1 MVDII
6 WRIIWPVALFLGIN
20 VGVQSVFSWYY
31 VGKNIID
38 SNGQISMGA
47 EIMGTQTVLIMMF
60 TMLITIPVMI
70 ILMKK
75 DEDIKGF
82 RTYKE
87 HYKIISFEGF
97 WLMLPLG
104 IFVCL
109 GLTKL
114 VTIFPIDNIIGSYE
128 KVVQSYNDSNIWLR
142 FLTLCILVPIAEEL
156 VYRGMLYKRLKE
168 YNEMTIA
175 AYIAALIFGVVHMNL
190 VQGIYATIA
199 AVILIFVYEKYK
211 TILAPIFLHMVI
223 NLMALISGE
232 FEVFEKINNTLLAK
246 IFFMILELFGIVLLM
261 KIIWQRKKNYG
272 SVTDKR

>member
-6 WRIIWPVALFLGIN
+6 WRIIWPVVLFLGIN
-20 VGVQSVFSWYY
+20 LGVQSVFSWYY
-31 VGKNIID
+31 VGKNVFD
-38 SNGQISMGA
+38 SNGELSYGI
-47 EIMGTQTVLIMMF
+47 EVMGTQTVLIMMF

-97 WLMLPLG
+97 WLLIPLG
-104 IFVCL
+104 ILTCL

-142 FLTLCILVPIAEEL
+142 FVTLCILVPIAEEL

-175 AYIAALIFGVVHMNL
+175 AYIAALAFGVVHMNL

-232 FEVFEKINNTLLAK
+232 FVVFEKINNLLLAK
-246 IFFMILELFGIVLLM
+246 IFFMILELFGIVLLV
-261 KIIWQRKKNYG
+261 KIIWKRKKNYG
-272 SVTDKR
+272 SVADKR

>member
-6 WRIIWPVALFLGIN
+6 WRIIWPIALFLGIN
-20 VGVQSVFSWYY
+20 VSVQSIFSWYY

-38 SNGQISMGA
+38 SNGQISMGV
-47 EIMGTQTVLIMMF
+47 EIIGTQTVLIMLF
-60 TMLITIPVMI
+60 TMIITIPVMI
-70 ILMKK
+70 VLMKK

-87 HYKIISFEGF
+87 HFNRISFKDF
-97 WLMLPLG
+97 WLLIPLG
-104 IFVCL
+104 IFTCL

-128 KVVQSYNDSNIWLR
+128 KVVQSYNNSNIWLR
-142 FLTLCILVPIAEEL
+142 LVTLCILVPIAEEL

-175 AYIAALIFGVVHMNL
+175 AYIAALTFGVVHMNL

-199 AVILIFVYEKYK
+199 AIILIFVYEKYK

-232 FEVFEKINNTLLAK
+232 FVIFEKINNLLLAK
-246 IFFMILELFGIVLLM
+246 IFFMILELFGIVLLV
-261 KIIWQRKKNYG
+261 KIIWQRKRNYG

>member
-6 WRIIWPVALFLGIN
+6 WRIIWPVVLFLGIN
-20 VGVQSVFSWYY
+20 LGVQSVFSWYY
-31 VGKNIID
+31 VGKNVFE
-38 SNGQISMGA
+38 SNGELSYGIEVMG
-47 EIMGTQTVLIMMF
+47 IQTVLIMMF

-70 ILMKK
+70 VLMKK

-97 WLMLPLG
+97 WLMIPLG

-232 FEVFEKINNTLLAK
+232 FVVFEKINNLLLAK
-246 IFFMILELFGIVLLM
+246 IFFMILELFGIVLLV
-261 KIIWQRKKNYG
+261 KIIWKRKKNYG
-272 SVTDKR
+272 SVADKR

>member
-6 WRIIWPVALFLGIN
+6 WRIIWPVVLFLGIN
-20 VGVQSVFSWYY
+20 LGVQSVFSWYY
-31 VGKNIID
+31 VGKNVFE
-38 SNGQISMGA
+38 SNGELSYGI
-47 EIMGTQTVLIMMF
+47 EVMGTQTVLIMMF

-70 ILMKK
+70 VLMKK

-97 WLMLPLG
+97 WLMIPLG

-246 IFFMILELFGIVLLM
+246 IFFMILELFGIVLLV
-261 KIIWQRKKNYG
+261 KIIWKRKKNYG
-272 SVTDKR
+272 SVADKR

>member
-6 WRIIWPVALFLGIN
+6 WRIIWPVVLFLGIN
-20 VGVQSVFSWYY
+20 LGVQSVFSWYY
-31 VGKNIID
+31 VGKNVFE
-38 SNGQISMGA
+38 SNGELSYGI
-47 EIMGTQTVLIMMF
+47 EVMGTQTVLIMMF

-97 WLMLPLG
+97 WLMIPLG

-128 KVVQSYNDSNIWLR
+128 KVVQSYNNSNIWLK
-142 FLTLCILVPIAEEL
+142 FVTLCILVPIAEEL

-175 AYIAALIFGVVHMNL
+175 AYIAALAFGVVHMNL

-232 FEVFEKINNTLLAK
+232 FVVFEKINNLLLAK

>member
-6 WRIIWPVALFLGIN
+6 WRIIWPVVLFLGIN
-20 VGVQSVFSWYY
+20 LGVQSVFSWYY
-31 VGKNIID
+31 VGKNVFE
-38 SNGQISMGA
+38 SNGELSYGI
-47 EIMGTQTVLIMMF
+47 EVMGTQTVLIMMF

-75 DEDIKGF
+75 DEDIKCF
-82 RTYKE
+82 MTYKE

-97 WLMLPLG
+97 WLMIPLG

-246 IFFMILELFGIVLLM
+246 IFFMILELFGIVLLV
-261 KIIWQRKKNYG
+261 KIIWKRKKNYG
-272 SVTDKR
+272 SVADKR